1 MHVVRPICDEPQMP
15 CTPSPC
21 GPNSQC
27 REVGS
32 TAVCSC
38 LPNYIGRAPNCRPEC
53 TINSE
58 CPTSRACI
66 NERCKDPCPGACGI
80 SAYCNVI
87 NHSPVCTCGNGYTGD
102 PFSGCYP
109 IPSKILVLVL
119 LFISIYFL
127 ANNFFVLVVTNGVL
141 WGSNLV
147 KNIFIYLFRNY
158 CMRKII
164 NWKNF
169 ISNCTCT

>member
-1 MHVVRPICDEPQMP
+1 MP
-15 CTPSPC
+15 CIPSPC

-27 REVGS
+27 REIGS

-58 CPTSRACI
+58 CPANHACI
-66 NERCKDPCPGACGI
+66 NERCKDPCPGSCGL

-87 NHSPVCTCGNGYTGD
+87 NHSPVCTCANGYQGD

-109 IPSKILVLVL
+109 IPSKILFYKFGELYWDLVMGNCGN
-119 LFISIYFL
+119 FVKMYYFQKVEL
-127 ANNFFVLVVTNGVL
+127 YRRWLG
-141 WGSNLV
+141 
-147 KNIFIYLFRNY
+147 I
-158 CMRKII
+158 
-164 NWKNF
+164 
-169 ISNCTCT
+169 

>member
-1 MHVVRPICDEPQMP
+1 MHVERPIYDEPQMP

-58 CPTSRACI
+58 CAPNRACI

-87 NHSPVCTCGNGYTGD
+87 NHTPVCTCGNGFTGD
-102 PFSGCYP
+102 PFSGCYE
-109 IPSKILVLVL
+109 IPSKTLALSST
-119 LFISIYFL
+119 FYFIYFI
-127 ANNFFVLVVTNGVL
+127 N
-141 WGSNLV
+141 
-147 KNIFIYLFRNY
+147 YLFTVLA
-158 CMRKII
+158 CG
-164 NWKNF
+164 
-169 ISNCTCT
+169 